1 MSWIGDSV
9 DRTFRSLYQRNF
21 RLYFIGQLVSASG
34 TWVNFTAS
42 AWLVLHLSNSG
53 VALGVNSALL
63 FLPVL
68 LLGAWGGVLA
78 DRSDRRRILMTTQS
92 AFAVVSIAL
101 FALVATGAVHLWMVY
116 VLSLVNGII
125 TAFDNPT
132 RQSFYAE
139 LVGEEAVANAVSL
152 NSAAFTGARIIGPT
166 IAGAVIWALGPRI
179 LAGIGLCFL
188 LDGVSYLAVIVALTR
203 MRVDDMHKF
212 GRAVPRD
219 GGQLKAG
226 LHYVWDTDELRR
238 PLMVMS
244 VIFAMSFNFAVLLP
258 LLAQRTFDGNAGTFA
273 ALSALAGVG
282 SLLGAITLANRAARP
297 TMTRLGV
304 FAIACGVGLA
314 AIGAAPT
321 LVVALAA
328 MVPLGFS
335 VMAFMITANTILQVN
350 ARPDMRGRVMA
361 LYVMVFLGSTPF
373 GSPIAGWIGQHLSA
387 RVGFYVASGFAI
399 VMGLATLAWRAGRSV
414 ETYADAE
421 AVEAEAVPASAS
433 A

>member
-42 AWLVLHLSNSG
+42 AVLVYHLSHSG
-53 VALGVNSALL
+53 VALGLNSALL

-78 DRSDRRRILMTTQS
+78 DRRDRRRILMTTQS
-92 AFAVVSIAL
+92 AFAAVSITL
-101 FALVATGAVHLWMVY
+101 FVLVGTSSIHLWIVY
-116 VLSLVNGII
+116 TLSLVNGII

-152 NSAAFTGARIIGPT
+152 NSAAFTGARIIGPA
-166 IAGAVIWALGPRI
+166 IAGALILTMGPTRV

-188 LDGVSYLAVIVALTR
+188 VDGVSYLAVIAALTR
-203 MRVDDMHKF
+203 MQVSDLHRF
-212 GRAVPRD
+212 GPSVGRK
-219 GGQLKAG
+219 GQMKAG
-226 LHYVWDTDELRR
+226 FRYVWDTDELRR
-238 PLMVMS
+238 PLMAMS

-258 LLAQRTFDGNAGTFA
+258 LLAERTFGGNAGTFA
-273 ALSALAGVG
+273 VLSAMAGVG

-304 FAIACGVGLA
+304 FAVACGAGLA

-321 LVVALAA
+321 FTVALVA

-373 GSPIAGWIGQHLSA
+373 GSPIAGWIGQHLGA
-387 RVGFYVASGFAI
+387 RDGFYVASAFAV

-414 ETYADAE
+414 ETYAGDE
-421 AVEAEAVPASAS
+421 AVGAEAVPASAS